1 MILDD
6 PSKLYRQRQFEAG
19 HGDQYGTDKRY
30 RRMKAIRDWRQ
41 NKNRPP
47 DHVIEGLSEINR
59 DLPQHLRANKRDHR
73 VCAPDFFPDVYVVS
87 NPKGFGHTTANELR
101 LLMAIIDQA
110 RADLDRGPHN
120 ISRQDKRSHDYN
132 GAVTWFREID
142 PTCSRPFSLDW
153 CCSYLQTLGESEWN
167 AERIR
172 VAVFERERD
181 RQRKRR
187 GGKRRATVVSIT
199 SRALPDFED
208 E

>member
-1 MILDD
+1 VLDD

-19 HGDQYGTDKRY
+19 HGDQYGIDKRY
-30 RRMKAIRDWRQ
+30 RRRKAINEWRQ
-41 NKNRPP
+41 HANRPP

-59 DLPQHLRANKRDHR
+59 DLPQHLRANKRDRRAH
-73 VCAPDFFPDVYVVS
+73 APGFFPDVYVVS
-87 NPKGFGHTTANELR
+87 NPKGFGLPTADLLK
-101 LLMAIIDQA
+101 LLMAVINQA

-120 ISRQDKRSHDYN
+120 ISRQDRRSVDYMD
-132 GAVTWFREID
+132 AIAWFREID
-142 PTCSRPFSLDW
+142 PDCNRPFSLDW

-172 VAVFERERD
+172 VAVFERERG

-199 SRALPDFED
+199 SRALPDFE
-208 E
+208 EE